1 MALVALDN
9 SLEANQRSRVI
20 IDIDGR
26 NTVLYVKLRW
36 HVKTE
41 KWMLSLFDEEG
52 NPIIRNIPLVTSRS
66 FPSADL
72 LNQFAYMFVGH
83 ASVLPTV
90 NKPTTM
96 IPDRTNLG
104 VNREWMLVWGLP
116 DE

>member
-72 LNQFAYMFVGH
+72 LNQFAYMFMGH
-83 ASVLPTV
+83 VSVLPTV
-90 NKPTTM
+90 NSPSTM
-96 IPDRTNLG
+96 IPYRDNLG
-104 VNREWMLVWGLP
+104 VNREWMLVWGLL